1 MAYSNEID
9 PCSMLL
15 IIMCVSIYMAMGLI
29 IHIIIMT
36 SGGGP
41 KCNPHDWH

>member
-1 MAYSNEID
+1 MSYSNEID

-15 IIMCVSIYMAMGLI
+15 IIMCVSIN
-29 IHIIIMT
+29 IHGYGIKYSHYNYDV

-41 KCNPHDWH
+41 KCNPHD